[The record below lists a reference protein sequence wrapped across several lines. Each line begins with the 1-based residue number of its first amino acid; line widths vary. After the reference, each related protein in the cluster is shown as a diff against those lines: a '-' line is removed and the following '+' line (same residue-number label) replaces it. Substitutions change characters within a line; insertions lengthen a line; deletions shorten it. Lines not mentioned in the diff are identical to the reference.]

1 MLKKQLNNEEGN
13 NLSEP
18 DPELGQ
24 RSPREDAQKKEEN
37 KRTDAEPP
45 PITKI
50 RTTGLQKKSE
60 PKTSLQWN
68 TVGRKKIIEHSEEV
82 LKNPWIG
89 IPKEEHAQR
98 HYCHNT
104 IQLTSDCLIKNHSK
118 KGHTSHNRP
127 ESCSSLKWSKESI
140 LHITYT
146 VQKS

>member
-37 KRTDAEPP
+37 KENRCG
-45 PITKI
+45 
-50 RTTGLQKKSE
+50 TTGPQKKSE

-82 LKNPWIG
+82 LKKPWIG

-118 KGHTSHNRP
+118 KSHTSHNRP
-127 ESCSSLKWSKESI
+127 ESCSSLKWSEESI
-140 LHITYT
+140 LNITYT